1 MSEKLNKRKQQAV
14 ETKNKLTTAIMELMD
29 IKSYHEI
36 SIESICERAGVSK
49 GTFYHYF
56 DSKRAILSQLNKM
69 ANDEII
75 ATIHFDET
83 KSARQM
89 FEEYLDVI
97 VEQSYKE
104 TYANHSRV
112 MIALLTTGENEAYM
126 QNKPQT
132 EYVEKLL
139 RYGQERGELSKEIE
153 IKALNSLITAAIQG
167 FVTVWS
173 ISRGTMDLR
182 GQLEKAFSVIW
193 DL

>member
-14 ETKNKLTTAIMELMD
+14 ETKKKLTMAIMELMD

-36 SIESICERAGVSK
+36 SIESICESAGVSK

-75 ATIHFDET
+75 ATLRFDET

-132 EYVEKLL
+132 EYVEQLL

-153 IKALNSLITAAIQG
+153 IEALNSLITAAIQG

-182 GQLEKAFSVIW
+182 GQLKKAFSTIW